1 MQTPILIHSVYVPSQ
16 EIVSREI
23 EGEVIIVP
31 LTGGIG
37 DMEDE
42 LYTLNETGK
51 AIWDLLDGKN
61 TLKDISEKLSS
72 EFEAGVEEIE
82 RDIIG
87 LMHELFKRKM
97 IVEKTV

>member
-1 MQTPILIHSVYVPSQ
+1 MQTQILINSVYVPSE

-42 LYTLNETGK
+42 LYTLSETGK
-51 AIWDLLDGKN
+51 AIWDRLDGKN
-61 TLKDISEKLSS
+61 SLQDIAEKLSS
-72 EFEAGVEEIE
+72 EFEAEIEEIE
-82 RDIIG
+82 QDIIG
-87 LMHELFKRKM
+87 LIRELLQRRM
-97 IVEKTV
+97 IVEKKG

>member
-1 MQTPILIHSVYVPSQ
+1 MQTPILIHAVYVPSQ

-23 EGEVIIVP
+23 EGEMIIVP

-72 EFEAGVEEIE
+72 EFEAGVEEIQ

-87 LMHELFKRKM
+87 LMRELIKRRM
-97 IVEKTV
+97 IVEKIV